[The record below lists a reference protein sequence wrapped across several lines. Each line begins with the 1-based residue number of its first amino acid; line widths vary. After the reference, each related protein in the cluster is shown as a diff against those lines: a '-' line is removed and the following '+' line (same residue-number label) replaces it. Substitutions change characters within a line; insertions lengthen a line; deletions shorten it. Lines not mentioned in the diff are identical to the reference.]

1 MPPNFSLLYIGC
13 GPRRQ
18 ELTLLLFFHYVW
30 QRTQFIVKLVWEF
43 PEVRCGKLRAKQSC
57 TTQSRIH
64 SDSGAVVLVCY
75 CLGEASFRLR
85 KIHLETL
92 CVRSEVHR
100 GFLVFVSIQLLTG
113 NLGRNA
119 SIFTVQM
126 VWGMSCISEMGEKH
140 CPALGPELHFHICTV
155 KVSSLAGHG

>member
-1 MPPNFSLLYIGC
+1 MWEVESKAILYNSIKNSFRLRSC
-13 GPRRQ
+13 G
-18 ELTLLLFFHYVW
+18 F
-30 QRTQFIVKLVWEF
+30 
-43 PEVRCGKLRAKQSC
+43 G
-57 TTQSRIH
+57 
-64 SDSGAVVLVCY
+64 VCY

-92 CVRSEVHR
+92 RVRSEVHR
-100 GFLVFVSIQLLTG
+100 GFLVFVSIQLLTE
-113 NLGRNA
+113 NWETLGRNA

-140 CPALGPELHFHICTV
+140 CPALGPELHFHVCRV